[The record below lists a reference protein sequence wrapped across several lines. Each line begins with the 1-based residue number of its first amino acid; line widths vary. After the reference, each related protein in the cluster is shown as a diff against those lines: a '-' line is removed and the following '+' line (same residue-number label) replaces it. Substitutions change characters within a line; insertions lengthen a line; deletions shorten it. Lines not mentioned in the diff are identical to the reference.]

1 MVSLSFQA
9 QKVKTLKIEMTLKAV
24 MMKILKEIQKIMNF

>member
-1 MVSLSFQA
+1 MVSLSFQV
-9 QKVKTLKIEMTLKAV
+9 QKVKTSKIEMTLKAV